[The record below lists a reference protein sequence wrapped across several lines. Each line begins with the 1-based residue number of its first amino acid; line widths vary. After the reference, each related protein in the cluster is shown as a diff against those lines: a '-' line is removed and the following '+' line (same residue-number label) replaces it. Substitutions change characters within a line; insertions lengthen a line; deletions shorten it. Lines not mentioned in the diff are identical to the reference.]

1 MVDGKE
7 VSDLDSFF
15 ELTPG
20 CHVVESGRRLTMSTE
35 AMSYSANLNAA
46 AFAFP
51 MRAGF
56 AYSVVVEM
64 QEGMSNSATLKLFG
78 AETDANGTRTKTF
91 QPLPPVVAAN
101 VCSAG
106 GTVAN

>member
-1 MVDGKE
+1 VDGKD
-7 VSDLDSFF
+7 VSALDSYF

-20 CHVVESGRRLTMSTE
+20 CHVVEPDRQLIMSTE
-35 AMSYSANLNAA
+35 VIAFSASLSTM

-64 QEGMSNSATLKLFG
+64 QEGMSNSARLRLYG
-78 AETDANGTRTKTF
+78 AEADAQGNRTKTF

-106 GTVAN
+106 GTLTN